1 MFAFVD
7 PLDWLSAL
15 FNHEEINI
23 WDKTNVIPDYQKDGG
38 SAPDGTFELLVGWA
52 MGFGQWATCWCWW
65 ISFWQVRC
73 KVDIKDK
80 LFG

>member
-7 PLDWLSAL
+7 RLDWLSAL

-23 WDKTNVIPDYQKDGG
+23 WDKTNVIPDCQKDGG

-52 MGFGQWATCWCWW
+52 MGFGQWET
-65 ISFWQVRC
+65 SNNNMLVL
-73 KVDIKDK
+73 VDPF
-80 LFG
+80 LAGEMQS